1 MTGLRFILSVHEEI
15 CYTSALPLLLWS
27 MCAVI
32 LVAEKYLSNF
42 SIEISTRAHPAGVV
56 WRVLARVGDRGTAA
70 VRETVSI
77 SRDTIPY
84 EIQSRVG

>member
-1 MTGLRFILSVHEEI
+1 M
-15 CYTSALPLLLWS
+15 LLWS

-56 WRVLARVGDRGTAA
+56 WRALARIGDRGAA
-70 VRETVSI
+70 ALREAVPL
-77 SRDTIPY
+77 SRDTTPCRMT
-84 EIQSRVG
+84 RVTL